1 MIGVRRLKPNNYN
14 LDLLDLLNERHEFL
28 RRVIEE
34 RWSEISDR
42 SFSSTEWYIMSR
54 IYKKQTTISYVTK
67 HVDITRQATHKIIKK
82 LESKGIVEVTNLDNN
97 KRDKGIQLTNLGEL
111 CYENNLK
118 MKEEIEKNIAEVIG
132 NDQIKTLKK
141 ILQLDWGL

>member
-1 MIGVRRLKPNNYN
+1 MKPNNYN

-28 RRVIEE
+28 RRIIEE
-34 RWSEISDR
+34 KWSEISDR

-97 KRDKGIQLTNLGEL
+97 KRDKGVQLTSLGEL
-111 CYENNLK
+111 CYEKNLK